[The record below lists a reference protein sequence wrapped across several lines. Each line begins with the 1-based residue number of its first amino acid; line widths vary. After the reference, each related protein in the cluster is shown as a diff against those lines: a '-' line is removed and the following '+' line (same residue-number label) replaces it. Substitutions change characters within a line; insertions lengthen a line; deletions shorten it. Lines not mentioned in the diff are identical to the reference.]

1 MADGKMHNSFQNNT
15 WLVDYIGKQ
24 RNLAKKKKKVYI
36 RKCNHVNTLYKT
48 GTI

>member
-24 RNLAKKKKKVYI
+24 RNLAKKKKSI
-36 RKCNHVNTLYKT
+36 YKEMQSCEHFV
-48 GTI
+48 